1 MVTVNQTRS
10 IALPVAL
17 GALALLVVVSVGA
30 PLLAPHDPRLVA
42 MELRLAPPTAAHPLG
57 NDGVGRDL
65 LSRVLHGGRMSLLLT
80 VGSTALTVGIAV
92 GFGVAAGYFGGLLD
106 DVLMVVTGLFH
117 GIPAIAVLIAI
128 AAVMDPGAP
137 ALLVGLVIVSWPS
150 FSRVVRTEVTRIAAL
165 PFVEALRAAG
175 ASHAR
180 IIVFHLLPNV
190 AAPILVLAAARM
202 STVIVSVASLSFLGL
217 GIQPPTPDWGAMIRD
232 AIPHVHTNPN
242 LLIAPVLCVL
252 ISTYGFSA
260 LAEQLRIRLDVHR
273 RGEAIAV

>member
-1 MVTVNQTRS
+1 MDAVSRAYPIT
-10 IALPVAL
+10 LLLAL
-17 GALALLVVVSVGA
+17 GALILLGVVSVVA
-30 PLLAPHDPRLVA
+30 PWLAPHDPLLVV
-42 MELRLAPPTAAHPLG
+42 MELRLAPPTVAHPLG

-65 LSRVLHGGRMSLLLT
+65 LSRVLHGGRMTLVLT
-80 VGSTALTVGIAV
+80 VGSTALTVVIAV
-92 GFGVAAGYFGGLLD
+92 GVGVVAGYFGGVLD
-106 DVLMVVTGLFH
+106 DILMVVTGLFH

-128 AAVMDPGAP
+128 AAILAPGAP
-137 ALLVGLVIVSWPS
+137 ALLVGLVIVSWPT
-150 FSRVVRTEVTRIAAL
+150 FSRVVRTEVTRVAAR
-165 PFVEALRAAG
+165 PFVEVLRAAG

-180 IIVFHLLPNV
+180 IIVLHVLPNV

-202 STVIVSVASLSFLGL
+202 GTVIVSVASLSFLGL

-252 ISTYGFSA
+252 AATYGFTA

-273 RGEAIAV
+273 RAQAPAV